1 VEKLYSESESV
12 SIQNAKFKEDIQRL
26 EAEHRHL
33 QMVLEQ
39 HKPVC
44 RRNNSNDNSDGGI
57 LNAAENV
64 VKKEAEDSSDMFR
77 DRVDSFSSVYKYS
90 GDVYDSSINYNFGFS
105 GGYYDTACFAV

>member
-1 VEKLYSESESV
+1 M
-12 SIQNAKFKEDIQRL
+12 
-26 EAEHRHL
+26 
-33 QMVLEQ
+33 MVLEQ

-44 RRNNSNDNSDGGI
+44 RKNNSGDNSDGGI
-57 LNAAENV
+57 LNAANDV

-77 DRVDSFSSVYKYS
+77 DRVDTFSSVYKYS

>member
-1 VEKLYSESESV
+1 M
-12 SIQNAKFKEDIQRL
+12 
-26 EAEHRHL
+26 
-33 QMVLEQ
+33 MVLEQ

-44 RRNNSNDNSDGGI
+44 RRNKSSDSSDGGI
-57 LNAAENV
+57 LNANDV

-77 DRVDSFSSVYKYS
+77 DRVDTFSNVYKYS